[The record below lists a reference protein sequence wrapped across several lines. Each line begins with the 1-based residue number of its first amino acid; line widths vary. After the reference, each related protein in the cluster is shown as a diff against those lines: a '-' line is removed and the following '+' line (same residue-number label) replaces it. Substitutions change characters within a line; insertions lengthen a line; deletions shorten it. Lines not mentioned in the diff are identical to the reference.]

1 MSTNKWKGPLAGSP
15 LFSICL
21 KNQERDKHYMEKPD
35 QGQEHGLHGVICH
48 YPTPYCRGDQKILTL
63 IAKRGN

>member
-1 MSTNKWKGPLAGSP
+1 
-15 LFSICL
+15 
-21 KNQERDKHYMEKPD
+21 MEKLD

-63 IAKRGN
+63 IAEGELIKIQIEGWR